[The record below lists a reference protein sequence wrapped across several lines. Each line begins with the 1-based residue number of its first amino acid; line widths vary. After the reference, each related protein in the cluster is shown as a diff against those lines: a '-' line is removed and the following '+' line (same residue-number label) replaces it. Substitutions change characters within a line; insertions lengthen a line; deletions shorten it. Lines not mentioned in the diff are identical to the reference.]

1 MRRDY
6 FTLDVDRGAG
16 DATKPVATVSFDGPE
31 DPFEDR
37 LTDDSGAPLA
47 ADQVDVSYRLRE
59 GEELDS
65 DATGA
70 FAITDRI
77 TGDYVLEANVEAGVV
92 LDLDLPAAEHLG
104 GSRDQVSHLRELVTY
119 HRLRRSGGYGTWPPY
134 RLKLIRY
141 SDCFPAMSTAPKASR
156 KGAPT
161 GTTSP
166 GWLVTERTVAAPKA
180 TPAAR
185 STPPWTVAGS
195 AGSARSTRPSRR

>member
-77 TGDYVLEANVEAGVV
+77 TGDYVLEANVGAGVV
-92 LDLDLPAAEHLG
+92 LDLVE
-104 GSRDQVSHLRELVTY
+104 
-119 HRLRRSGGYGTWPPY
+119 
-134 RLKLIRY
+134 
-141 SDCFPAMSTAPKASR
+141 
-156 KGAPT
+156 
-161 GTTSP
+161 
-166 GWLVTERTVAAPKA
+166 
-180 TPAAR
+180 AAR
-185 STPPWTVAGS
+185 AYGNAADTDDGRYRVVVRVDGREALAHEKSTFLVYDRDGELLRQHS
-195 AGSARSTRPSRR
+195 LIPSGVEL